1 MSTPDDVNVW
11 IGLDVGEE
19 DHFADVLNDDGQSL
33 FARSIANDEADLVAL
48 LERAGEHGTPGL
60 VVDQPGSI
68 AQLAIVV
75 AARHQVSVAYVPG
88 LVMRRAA
95 DLYPGEAKTDRRD
108 AFVIADTARTR
119 RRSVHW
125 LDAGSDE
132 LLDQLRVLNGFDVDL
147 AADLTRLTNRLRDSL
162 VAVSPALERAMGARL
177 HQAGVRDLVAG
188 SRPDCAASRRPI
200 QDHHDRKK
208 RSPRVAGKVT
218 DAVMAALDAQT
229 VTMPAERAVG
239 RVIGELAVE
248 LDRIHARRDALAGE
262 IEEVFL
268 AHPFGQVLVTLPG
281 IGPRT
286 GARIL
291 AEIGDGIR
299 FANGSK
305 LASYAGLAPVT
316 RQSGTSVRGE
326 SQSRR
331 GNHRLKNA
339 MFLAAFASLRSP
351 ASKTF
356 YDRKRAEGKKHNA
369 AVICPARRRCDVI
382 LAMLRDLETYRA
394 PATTPT
400 EENTRSLL
408 EPLDNNMGTPP
419 SGAPRPP
426 RARGGAISFR
436 AQLNGVASPGPGRA
450 RTTPTTGQQTERP
463 AGTTRPTRQ
472 AV

>member
-1 MSTPDDVNVW
+1 MSTPDEVNVW
-11 IGLDVGEE
+11 IGLDVGKEE
-19 DHFADVLNDDGQSL
+19 HFADVLGDGGESL
-33 FARSIANDEADLVAL
+33 FAHGVANDEADLVAL

-60 VVDQPGSI
+60 VIDQPGSI
-68 AQLAIVV
+68 AQLAIAI
-75 AARHQVSVAYVPG
+75 AAQREVPVAYVPG

-162 VAVSPALERAMGARL
+162 VAVSPVLERALGSRL
-177 HQAGVRDLVAG
+177 HQAGVRDLLAKLPTPTALRAAG
-188 SRPDCAASRRPI
+188 RTRIATI
-200 QDHHDRKK
+200 VKK
-208 RSPRVAGKVT
+208 RSPRVAAKVT
-218 DAVMAALDAQT
+218 GVVMAGLDAQT
-229 VTMPAERAVG
+229 VTMPAEAAVG
-239 RVIGELAVE
+239 RVIAELAVE
-248 LDRIHARRDALAGE
+248 LDRIHTRRDALATE

-291 AEIGDGIR
+291 AEIGDGTR

-305 LASYAGLAPVT
+305 LASDAGLAPVT
-316 RQSGTSVRGE
+316 RQSGTSIRGE

-351 ASKTF
+351 ASKAF

-369 AVICPARRRCDVI
+369 AVICLARRRCDVI
-382 LAMLRDLETYRA
+382 LAMLRNLEPYRA
-394 PATTPT
+394 PAAPAADETTPI
-400 EENTRSLL
+400 
-408 EPLDNNMGTPP
+408 
-419 SGAPRPP
+419 A
-426 RARGGAISFR
+426 A
-436 AQLNGVASPGPGRA
+436 
-450 RTTPTTGQQTERP
+450 
-463 AGTTRPTRQ
+463 
-472 AV
+472 